1 MRAAFECLRE
11 DGGFPDLMNHCLKKL
26 KLVDRNFRS
35 EEDFKK
41 VDPVAEKEANKDV
54 MDWLREM
61 NKTYNRLRQGDADN
75 NEIFSTGKENS
86 N

>member
-1 MRAAFECLRE
+1 
-11 DGGFPDLMNHCLKKL
+11 MNHCLKKL

-61 NKTYNRLRQGDADN
+61 NKTDNRLRQGGVDN

>member
-1 MRAAFECLRE
+1 MQNVE
-11 DGGFPDLMNHCLKKL
+11 KKFYL
-26 KLVDRNFRS
+26 LAPQSSIIKL
-35 EEDFKK
+35 E
-41 VDPVAEKEANKDV
+41 EANKDV

-61 NKTYNRLRQGDADN
+61 NKTDNRLRQGGADN